1 MNVGKSG
8 CCCLSSC
15 PHSPPS
21 MVLPPL
27 LSPPVGLQ
35 LSISQQRPV
44 PSPFYNLRS
53 LVLDS
58 YWRRAELQTGAHV
71 KEREGEGGGVCKV
84 PRGGWF
90 KRQVAFFSRST
101 SVMTSMMRT
110 SLLFLHHGSY
120 RGITVCLY
128 SRRLSKAGRRNQIQH

>member
-8 CCCLSSC
+8 CCCLSSR

-21 MVLPPL
+21 VFLPPL

-35 LSISQQRPV
+35 LSISQQRSV

-58 YWRRAELQTGAHV
+58 YWSGAELQTGAHV
-71 KEREGEGGGVCKV
+71 KEREGEREGEGEGCVKSY
-84 PRGGWF
+84 
-90 KRQVAFFSRST
+90 KRLV
-101 SVMTSMMRT
+101 
-110 SLLFLHHGSY
+110 
-120 RGITVCLY
+120 
-128 SRRLSKAGRRNQIQH
+128 